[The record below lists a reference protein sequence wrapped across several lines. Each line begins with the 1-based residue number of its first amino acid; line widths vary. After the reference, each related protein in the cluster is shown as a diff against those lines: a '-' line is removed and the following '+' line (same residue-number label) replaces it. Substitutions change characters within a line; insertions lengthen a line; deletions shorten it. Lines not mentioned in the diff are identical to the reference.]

1 MTRESAPI
9 KNLRIAHVTAT
20 FPPYY
25 GGAGTVCYHNAR
37 ELARLSHE
45 VHVFTAAMGK
55 APVHELLDGF
65 MVHRLPA
72 LFRIGNMPVLP
83 SLPFALRGFDIV
95 HLHYP
100 FILGA
105 EMVRLATALSRTPLI
120 VSFHNDLI
128 GEGLR
133 ARIFKLYQNLSA
145 HLVIKNAARL
155 CVLSHDHFEYSRLRR
170 SLVDSNMKIVEL
182 PNGVDLSLFHPLDT
196 DNLVRSK
203 YGIPETVKHVLFVAA
218 LDRAHHFKGLGDLL
232 QAVQTLSADVWL
244 LVVGDGDL
252 RKEYERQ
259 AYELGISNRV
269 IFTGAIQHEDLP
281 LYFRSADVT
290 VLPSSQTESF
300 GLVLIE
306 SLACGTPVIASS
318 LPGVRTVVNHGSDGL
333 LVAPNDPLVLAEAIL
348 TILKDELLRQAMG
361 RRGRDKVEE
370 RYGWEQIGLR
380 IEKIYGHVLEGN
392 ETSWESA
399 HA

>member
-1 MTRESAPI
+1 MPI

-37 ELARLSHE
+37 ELARLRHE

-65 MVHRLPA
+65 SVHRLPA

-83 SLPFALRGFDIV
+83 SLPLALRGFDIV

-133 ARIFKLYQNLSA
+133 ASIFKLYQSLSA
-145 HLVIKNAARL
+145 HLVIQNATRL
-155 CVLSHDHFEYSRLRR
+155 CVLSHDHFEYSRLRQ
-170 SLVDSNMKIVEL
+170 SLVDSNLKIVEL

-196 DNLVRSK
+196 GNLVRSK
-203 YGIPETVKHVLFVAA
+203 YGIPETVKLVLFVAA
-218 LDRAHHFKGLGDLL
+218 LDRAHHFKGLNDLL
-232 QAVQTLSADVWL
+232 LAVQTLSSDIWL
-244 LVVGDGDL
+244 LVIGDGDL

-259 AYELGISNRV
+259 ARELGVSSRV
-269 IFTGAIQHEDLP
+269 IFTGAVPHEDLP
-281 LYFRSADVT
+281 PYFRSADVT
-290 VLPSSQTESF
+290 ILPSSQTESF

-333 LVAPNDPLVLAEAIL
+333 LVAPNDPLALAEAIL
-348 TILKDELLRQAMG
+348 TILKDELLRQVMG

-380 IEKIYGHVLEGN
+380 IEKIYAHVLEGN